1 MKASKFTTRID
12 KRNRLT
18 IPTSNVKMICKN
30 LGISQQTFQSS
41 EFMLEIKY
49 IIPDHQNL
57 INLK

>member
-12 KRNRLT
+12 NRNRLT

-30 LGISQQTFQSS
+30 LGISQQIFQSS

-49 IIPDHQNL
+49 IIPEHQNL
-57 INLK
+57 INLE